1 MALRAGRSQL
11 RTRLH
16 HHHLQ
21 RLNCAILRSSVVQQS
36 SHPNQP
42 QQNENGEE
50 AMSMKSANA
59 PRRVYSRNNVLH
71 VLFAGEHFGT
81 KADSKIIANGDGTI
95 TVTQR
100 KPGKAGVSETW
111 GKVKVPCNARA

>member
-1 MALRAGRSQL
+1 
-11 RTRLH
+11 
-16 HHHLQ
+16 
-21 RLNCAILRSSVVQQS
+21 
-36 SHPNQP
+36 
-42 QQNENGEE
+42 
-50 AMSMKSANA
+50 MSMKSANA

-81 KADSKIIANGDGTI
+81 KADSKIIASETNLVKIVGNGDGTI